1 MPYCYYHD
9 VIDDMSLR
17 SRCVIFIPS
26 SSYIPTSQYYV
37 IFHTLSILRIN
48 QINMKYSPTVSSS
61 RRKSRKAH
69 FTAHSE
75 ARRTLM
81 SANLSKEL
89 QARHGV
95 RSMPI
100 RKDDEVIITRGM
112 YKTREGKVTACF
124 RKKFVVH
131 VERITREKANG
142 ATVQVGIPAS
152 SLTITKLKMDK
163 DRKAALDRK
172 NRNKKGSDVEMT
184 NVD

>member
-1 MPYCYYHD
+1 
-9 VIDDMSLR
+9 
-17 SRCVIFIPS
+17 
-26 SSYIPTSQYYV
+26 
-37 IFHTLSILRIN
+37 
-48 QINMKYSPTVSSS
+48 
-61 RRKSRKAH
+61 
-69 FTAHSE
+69 
-75 ARRTLM
+75 M

-100 RKDDEVIITRGM
+100 RKDDEVMI
-112 YKTREGKVTACF
+112 TREGKVTACF

-142 ATVQVGIPAS
+142 AAVNVGIPAS
-152 SLTITKLKMDK
+152 SLVITKLKMDK

-172 NRNKKGSDVEMT
+172 NRNKGKSSDGDATMS